1 MIWITLALIINL
13 PSGVRAIEATSC
25 EIVDVRLSPGMSTIL
40 QFDEEPN
47 LTFHADDQHFIVK
60 TDPAAKRS
68 LAIIPNVKEQEVR
81 RLFHAESEAWPSSR
95 AIAEALD
102 RAYRTNLFVFFKSQN
117 RLLFRLRFVDK
128 SEADYVLRIRQVYR
142 KGCNS

>member
-1 MIWITLALIINL
+1 MILVALALIINL

-47 LTFHADDQHFIVK
+47 LTFHADDQHFIIK

-68 LAIIPNVKEQEVR
+68 LAIIPNIKEQEVR
-81 RLFHAESEAWPSSR
+81 RLFQTESESWPSSR

>member
-1 MIWITLALIINL
+1 MIWIALSITLAM
-13 PSGVRAIEATSC
+13 PSGVRAIEASSC
-25 EIVDVRLSPGMSTIL
+25 DIVDVRLSPGMSTIL

-68 LAIIPNVKEQEVR
+68 LAIIPNIKEAEVK
-81 RLFHAESEAWPSSR
+81 RLFPSDSEGWPSSR

-102 RAYRTNLFVFFKSQN
+102 KAYRTNLFVFFKSQN

-128 SEADYVLRIRQVYR
+128 SEADYVLRIRQIYR

>member
-1 MIWITLALIINL
+1 MIWIAFSLILNL
-13 PSGVRAIEATSC
+13 PNGVRTIEATSC
-25 EIVDVRLSPGMSTIL
+25 EIIDVRLSPGMSTLL

-47 LTFHADDQHFIVK
+47 LTFHADDQHFLVK
-60 TDPAAKRS
+60 ADATAKRS
-68 LAIIPNVKEQEVR
+68 LAIIPNIKEQEVK
-81 RLFHAESEAWPSSR
+81 RLFNLDSETWPSSR

-128 SEADYVLRIRQVYR
+128 AEADYVLKIKQTYR

>member
-1 MIWITLALIINL
+1 MIWIAFSLIMSL
-13 PSGVRAIEATSC
+13 PSGVRTIEATSC
-25 EIVDVRLSPGMSTIL
+25 EIIDVRLSPGMSTIL

-60 TDPAAKRS
+60 ADPTAKRS
-68 LAIIPNVKEQEVR
+68 LAIIPNIKEQEVR
-81 RLFHAESEAWPSSR
+81 RLFNSDSDSWPSSK

-102 RAYRTNLFVFFKSQN
+102 KAYQTNLFVFFKSQN

-128 SEADYVLRIRQVYR
+128 SAADYVLRIRQIYR
-142 KGCNS
+142 KGCNA